1 MILPVFEN
9 IQQKVISHPLVNMC
23 SYGDIQLYN
32 NKKTIK
38 YPFVNLD
45 IISSN
50 LINNVST
57 YSIRMY
63 VCDRNETPF
72 IAYNKCETIAVQ
84 IMKNFEQNNVKL
96 NYFTLDFKDVV
107 DGVFV
112 DFNVDVVANF
122 DCEIPYD
129 VLSFDKLLSTGYTM
143 DENGDIIIN

>member
-23 SYGDIQLYN
+23 SYGDISLYN

-45 IISSN
+45 IVSSQNFNNISSY
-50 LINNVST
+50 T
-57 YSIRMY
+57 IRMY
-63 VCDRNETPF
+63 VCDRNKTPF

-84 IMKNFEQNNVKL
+84 IMQNFENYNFKI
-96 NYFTLDFKDVV
+96 NYFTLDFGDVV
-107 DGVFV
+107 DGVFI
-112 DFNVDVVANF
+112 DFVIETPSNF
-122 DCEIPYD
+122 DCVIPYETLD
-129 VLSFDKLLSTGYTM
+129 INKLKDGSYTM